1 MSIRCSQ
8 RSVDPLPLPWVFVS
22 VPPESP
28 EEVTQRIPS
37 IRPSDTAPLWRSE
50 IGQLDSL
57 LSSPP
62 PQPAPAAPRSRR
74 GLVLKGLGLLG
85 VAVVSGLVWLVVM
98 PKSTPGGTPAPTST
112 PAGEFSFAASPDVP
126 EPMKDS
132 DCASHAY
139 GQTKTFLT
147 NTPCLQ
153 LTRGMYT
160 TTTSDGMKVYTSVS
174 IVRMK
179 TTEDA
184 AKLKDLT
191 SRDGTGNV
199 NDLVKDGAVRVPNLT
214 TLANGGFAARQQD
227 RDVIIIESDSVK
239 HGPDAAAHTQ
249 LMKRISNDAFRLAAD
264 MTD

>member
-1 MSIRCSQ
+1 M
-8 RSVDPLPLPWVFVS
+8 S

-28 EEVTQRIPS
+28 EEVTQRIPPLQ
-37 IRPSDTAPLWRSE
+37 PSDTAPLWRSE

-57 LSSPP
+57 LASPP
-62 PQPAPAAPRSRR
+62 PPPPRRPAPVAARSRR

-98 PKSTPGGTPAPTST
+98 PKNTQTGTPTTTST
-112 PAGEFSFAASPDVP
+112 PAGEFAFAVSPDVP
-126 EPMKDS
+126 EPLKDS

-139 GQTKTFLT
+139 GQTKALLT
-147 NTPCLQ
+147 ATPCQQ

-160 TTTSDGMKVYTSVS
+160 TTTPDGMKVYTSVS

-179 TTEDA
+179 TAEDA

-191 SRDGTGNV
+191 TRDGTGNV
-199 NDLVKDGAVRVPNLT
+199 NDLVKDGAVKVPNLT

-239 HGPDAAAHTQ
+239 HGPDEAAHNQ
-249 LMKRISNDAFRLAAD
+249 LMKRISNDAFRLAANL
-264 MTD
+264 TA

>member
-1 MSIRCSQ
+1 M
-8 RSVDPLPLPWVFVS
+8 
-22 VPPESP
+22 
-28 EEVTQRIPS
+28 TQRIPPV
-37 IRPSDTAPLWRSE
+37 RPSDTAPLWRSE

-62 PQPAPAAPRSRR
+62 RPAPAPTRSRR

-98 PKSTPGGTPAPTST
+98 PKSTPTGTPTTTST
-112 PAGEFSFAASPDVP
+112 PAGEFAFTASPDVP
-126 EPMKDS
+126 EPLKDS

-147 NTPCLQ
+147 NTPCQQ
-153 LTRGMYT
+153 LTRGLYT
-160 TTTSDGMKVYTSVS
+160 TTTSDGVKVYTSVS
-174 IVRMK
+174 VVRMK

-191 SRDGTGNV
+191 TRDGTGNV
-199 NDLVKDGAVRVPNLT
+199 NDLVKDGAVRVPDLT
-214 TLANGGFAARQQD
+214 TLAKGGFAARQQD
-227 RDVIIIESDSVK
+227 RDVIIIESDSVR
-239 HGPDAAAHTQ
+239 HGPDEAAHNQ

-264 MTD
+264 LDA

>member
-1 MSIRCSQ
+1 M
-8 RSVDPLPLPWVFVS
+8 S

-28 EEVTQRIPS
+28 EEVTQRIPP
-37 IRPSDTAPLWRSE
+37 IGPADTAPLWRSE

-57 LSSPP
+57 LGSPP
-62 PQPAPAAPRSRR
+62 PRRPAPAPVRSRR

-98 PKSTPGGTPAPTST
+98 PKDTPTGTPAPTST
-112 PAGEFSFAASPDVP
+112 PVGEFAFTPSPDVP
-126 EPMKDS
+126 EPLKDS
-132 DCASHAY
+132 DCAPHAY

-147 NTPCLQ
+147 NTPCQQ
-153 LTRGMYT
+153 LTRGLYT
-160 TTTSDGMKVYTSVS
+160 TTTPDGLTVYTSVS
-174 IVRMK
+174 VVRMK

-191 SRDGTGNV
+191 TRDGTGNV

-239 HGPDAAAHTQ
+239 HAPDEAAHNA

-264 MTD
+264 LTS

>member
-1 MSIRCSQ
+1 M
-8 RSVDPLPLPWVFVS
+8 S

-28 EEVTQRIPS
+28 EEVTQRIPP

-62 PQPAPAAPRSRR
+62 PPPPPRRGPAAAPAAHPRR
-74 GLVLKGLGLLG
+74 GLLLKGLGLLG

-98 PKSTPGGTPAPTST
+98 PKDAPTGTPTPTSA
-112 PAGEFSFAASPDVP
+112 PSGEFSFAASPDVP
-126 EPMKDS
+126 EPLKDS

-147 NTPCLQ
+147 STPCQQ
-153 LTRGMYT
+153 LTRGLYT
-160 TTTSDGMKVYTSVS
+160 TVTPDGVKVYTSVS
-174 IVRMK
+174 IVRMR
-179 TTEDA
+179 TAEDA

-199 NDLVKDGAVRVPNLT
+199 NDLVKDGAVRVPNLA
-214 TLANGGFAARQQD
+214 TLANGGFAARLED
-227 RDVIIIESDSVK
+227 RAVIIIESDSVK
-239 HGPDAAAHTQ
+239 HGPDATAHNQ

-264 MTD
+264 LDA

>member
-1 MSIRCSQ
+1 M
-8 RSVDPLPLPWVFVS
+8 
-22 VPPESP
+22 
-28 EEVTQRIPS
+28 TQRIPP

-62 PQPAPAAPRSRR
+62 PPRGGPAAPAPRSRR
-74 GLVLKGLGLLG
+74 GMVLKGLGLLG

-98 PKSTPGGTPAPTST
+98 PKNNTPTGTPATTST
-112 PAGEFSFAASPDVP
+112 PAGEFAFTASPDVP
-126 EPMKDS
+126 EPLKDS

-147 NTPCLQ
+147 NTPCQQ
-153 LTRGMYT
+153 LTRGLYT
-160 TTTSDGMKVYTSVS
+160 TTTPDGLRVYTSVS

-179 TTEDA
+179 TAEDA

-191 SRDGTGNV
+191 TRDGTGNV
-199 NDLVKDGAVRVPNLT
+199 NDLVKDGAVRVPSLT

-239 HGPDAAAHTQ
+239 HGPDETAHNQ

-264 MTD
+264 LNA

>member
-1 MSIRCSQ
+1 M
-8 RSVDPLPLPWVFVS
+8 S

-28 EEVTQRIPS
+28 EEVTQRIPPV
-37 IRPSDTAPLWRSE
+37 RPSDTAPLWRSE

-62 PQPAPAAPRSRR
+62 PPPRRGPAAPTAHPRR
-74 GLVLKGLGLLG
+74 GMVLKGLGLLG

-98 PKSTPGGTPAPTST
+98 PKNTPTGTPTTTSAPS
-112 PAGEFSFAASPDVP
+112 GEFSFAASPDVP
-126 EPMKDS
+126 EPLKDS

-147 NTPCLQ
+147 NTPCQQ
-153 LTRGMYT
+153 LTRGLYT
-160 TTTSDGMKVYTSVS
+160 TTTPDGVKVYTSVS

-179 TTEDA
+179 TPEDA

-191 SRDGTGNV
+191 TRDGTGNV

-214 TLANGGFAARQQD
+214 TLANGGFAARLQD

-239 HGPDAAAHTQ
+239 HGPDETAHNQ

-264 MTD
+264 LNA